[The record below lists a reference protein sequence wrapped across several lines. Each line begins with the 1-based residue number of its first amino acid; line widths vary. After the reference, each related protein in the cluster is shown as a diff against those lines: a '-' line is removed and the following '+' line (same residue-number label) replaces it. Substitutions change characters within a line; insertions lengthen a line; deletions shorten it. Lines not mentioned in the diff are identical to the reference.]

1 MTKQNVEKLL
11 SDGQTIQIEPIG
23 YSMYPLFLPGRDYA
37 ILQKADPSSLKRGD
51 VVLYRRKSG
60 MLVLHRIWK
69 RTRLGFYMVG
79 DNQVETEG
87 PLDPS
92 QIIGILVAFIRKGKE
107 ISTNRL
113 TYKIAAG
120 LWLTLRP
127 IRRPLQLGAAFC
139 KKCFKRSKYAQ

>member
-51 VVLYRRKSG
+51 VVLYRRTNG

-69 RTRLGFYMVG
+69 STRLGFYMVG

-92 QIIGILVAFIRKGKE
+92 QMIGILVAFIRKGKE
-107 ISTNRL
+107 VSTNRL
-113 TYKIAAG
+113 TYKIAAS
-120 LWLTLRP
+120 LWLILRP
-127 IRRPLQLGAAFC
+127 IRRPIQLSVAFC
-139 KKCFKRSKYAQ
+139 KKCFKRGKYAQ